1 MTKHQIHVYTR
12 ISKTSQ
18 QEGSGL
24 DEQLSR
30 IDAYIKSKPE
40 FLGSEIT
47 YWQDVG
53 VSAFKNKNIH
63 DGQLAEFIKQV
74 ESGSIGSGHALVIY
88 SLDRL
93 SRRSSWDEDTIQKL
107 VKNGVDIHDVSTPVV
122 LKRDDPFS
130 KIIMELIVARG
141 NNESRVKSE
150 RSIAGWEK
158 RLKET
163 REQGKVFT
171 RKLPRWLST
180 DKNGYVVITEQAE
193 LIKRIFLEYTNGL
206 SSPMIAHRLN
216 EEGIKSTG
224 RSMWRPNTITKLI
237 KDERLRGYLRRSTD
251 QTLIPDIFPV
261 VIDEEIFVLANRIL
275 KNNAS
280 GIKGRPRENNITRE
294 VNNILTGIVRC
305 GKCGARVTTSKN
317 SRGVRYVVC
326 LNRRNYEICGQKS
339 IKLDEFEKIVI
350 SHAQQ
355 VDMSKVFSYDKVDTS
370 HESTLNSELSNLE
383 IDEKNCIIDIEAR
396 KKAKKTASL
405 VLANTLVEIQ
415 DRIEEIKQQL
425 LELKIKDPLPEIQH
439 FSIDDLINPS
449 NIELRMSLRK
459 FLTQAVD
466 KITFRSLDNNIL
478 IEIKYYNNVY
488 RHILITDKKVKE
500 VLHEVDI
507 VKNGDVINYTT
518 NGFLITEN
526 ERENTCIFHGIYN
539 VHYKDYFLLANYIGS
554 LKNKHWIVDKM
565 YETENMS
572 IVMANEKQK
581 SHFN

>member
-1 MTKHQIHVYTR
+1 MTKHQLHVYTR

-40 FLGSEIT
+40 FLGSEVT

-74 ESGSIGSGHALVIY
+74 ESGSIGAGHALVIY

-141 NNESRVKSE
+141 NNESRIKSE

-163 REQGKVFT
+163 REHGKVFT

-180 DKNGYVVITEQAE
+180 DENGYVVITEQAE
-193 LIKRIFLEYTNGL
+193 LIKRIFIEYTNGL
-206 SSPMIAHRLN
+206 SSPMIARRLN

-224 RSMWRPNTITKLI
+224 SSMWRPNTITKLI

-251 QTLIPDIFPV
+251 QALIPDIFPV
-261 VIDEEIFVLANRIL
+261 VIEEEIFVLANRIL
-275 KNNAS
+275 KKNAS
-280 GIKGRPRENNITRE
+280 GTKGRPRENNITRE

-339 IKLDEFEKIVI
+339 IKLDDFEKTIINHV
-350 SHAQQ
+350 QQ
-355 VDMSKVFSYDKVDTS
+355 VDMSKVFSYDKIDTS
-370 HESTLNSELSNLE
+370 LESTLNSELSSLE
-383 IDEKNCIIDIEAR
+383 IDGKNCIIDIEER

-425 LELKIKDPLPEIQH
+425 LELKVNEPLPEIKE
-439 FSIDDLINPS
+439 FSIDDLTNSS
-449 NIELRMSLRK
+449 NTELRMSLRK
-459 FLTQAVD
+459 FLIQAVD
-466 KITFRSLDNNIL
+466 KITFRSLDDKIL
-478 IEIKYYNNVY
+478 IEIKYHNGVY
-488 RHILITDKKVKE
+488 RHVLITDKKVKE
-500 VLHEVDI
+500 VLYEVDI
-507 VKNGDVINYTT
+507 VKNGDVINYAT
-518 NGFLITEN
+518 NGFLITES
-526 ERENTCIFHGIYN
+526 ESDKSCVFHGIYN
-539 VHYKDYFLLANYIGS
+539 VHFTGYFLLANYIGS
-554 LKNKHWIVDKM
+554 VKGKQWIVDKM
-565 YETENMS
+565 YETENMN
-572 IVMANEKQK
+572 IVMTN
-581 SHFN
+581 

>member
-74 ESGSIGSGHALVIY
+74 ESGSIGAGHALVIY

-141 NNESRVKSE
+141 NNESRIKSE

-180 DKNGYVVITEQAE
+180 DENGYVVITEQAE
-193 LIKRIFLEYTNGL
+193 IIKRIFLEYTNGL
-206 SSPMIAHRLN
+206 SSPMIARRLN

-224 RSMWRPNTITKLI
+224 SSMWRPNTITKLI
-237 KDERLRGYLRRSTD
+237 KDERLRGYLRRNSD

-339 IKLDEFEKIVI
+339 IKLDAFEKIVI
-350 SHAQQ
+350 SHVQQ

-383 IDEKNCIIDIEAR
+383 IDEKNCITDIEAR

-425 LELKIKDPLPEIQH
+425 LELKIEEPLPEIQH
-439 FSIDDLINPS
+439 FSINDLTNQS
-449 NIELRMSLRK
+449 NIELRMSLRT

-466 KITFRSLDNNIL
+466 KITFRSLNDNIL
-478 IEIKYYNNVY
+478 IEIKYHNNVY

-526 ERENTCIFHGIYN
+526 EHENTCVFHGIYN
-539 VHYKDYFLLANYIGS
+539 VHYTDYFLLANYIGS

-572 IVMANEKQK
+572 IVMTNEK
-581 SHFN
+581 

>member
-12 ISKTSQ
+12 ISKNSQ

-53 VSAFKNKNIH
+53 ISAFKNKNIH

-74 ESGSIGSGHALVIY
+74 ESGSIGAGHALVIY

-141 NNESRVKSE
+141 NNESRIKSE

-180 DKNGYVVITEQAE
+180 DENGYVVITEQAE

-206 SSPMIAHRLN
+206 SSPMIARSLN

-237 KDERLRGYLRRSTD
+237 KDERLRGFLRRSSD
-251 QTLIPDIFPV
+251 QALIPNIFPV

-275 KNNAS
+275 KNNAT

-339 IKLDEFEKIVI
+339 IKLDEFEKVVI

-355 VDMSKVFSYDKVDTS
+355 IDMSKVFSYDKVDTS
-370 HESTLNSELSNLE
+370 RESTLNSELSNLE
-383 IDEKNCIIDIEAR
+383 IDEKSCIIDIEAR

-425 LELKIKDPLPEIQH
+425 LELKIKEPLPEIQH
-439 FSIDDLINPS
+439 FSINDLINPS

-466 KITFRSLDNNIL
+466 KIKFRSLDNNIL
-478 IEIKYYNNVY
+478 IEIKYHNNVY

-526 ERENTCIFHGIYN
+526 EHENTCIFHGIYN
-539 VHYKDYFLLANYIGS
+539 VHYTDYFLLANYIGS

-572 IVMANEKQK
+572 IVMTNEKQK
-581 SHFN
+581 SHYN

>member
-74 ESGSIGSGHALVIY
+74 ESGSIGVGHALVIY

-107 VKNGVDIHDVSTPVV
+107 VKSGVDIHDVSTPVV

-141 NNESRVKSE
+141 NNESRIKSE

-180 DKNGYVVITEQAE
+180 DENGYVVITEQAE

-206 SSPMIAHRLN
+206 SSPMIARRLN

-224 RSMWRPNTITKLI
+224 CSMWRSNTITKLI
-237 KDERLRGYLRRSTD
+237 KDERLRGFLRRSSD
-251 QTLIPDIFPV
+251 QALIPDIFPV

-275 KNNAS
+275 KNNAT

-370 HESTLNSELSNLE
+370 RESNLNSELSNLE
-383 IDEKNCIIDIEAR
+383 IDEKNVLMILTHVKKRR
-396 KKAKKTASL
+396 K
-405 VLANTLVEIQ
+405 
-415 DRIEEIKQQL
+415 
-425 LELKIKDPLPEIQH
+425 QH
-439 FSIDDLINPS
+439 L
-449 NIELRMSLRK
+449 
-459 FLTQAVD
+459 
-466 KITFRSLDNNIL
+466 
-478 IEIKYYNNVY
+478 
-488 RHILITDKKVKE
+488 
-500 VLHEVDI
+500 
-507 VKNGDVINYTT
+507 
-518 NGFLITEN
+518 
-526 ERENTCIFHGIYN
+526 
-539 VHYKDYFLLANYIGS
+539 
-554 LKNKHWIVDKM
+554 
-565 YETENMS
+565 
-572 IVMANEKQK
+572 
-581 SHFN
+581 

>member
-1 MTKHQIHVYTR
+1 MTKHKIHVYTR
-12 ISKTSQ
+12 ISKTYQ

-141 NNESRVKSE
+141 NNESKIKSE

-180 DKNGYVVITEQAE
+180 DENGYVVITEQAE

-206 SSPMIAHRLN
+206 SSPMIARRLN

-251 QTLIPDIFPV
+251 QALIPDIFPV

-275 KNNAS
+275 KNNAT

-326 LNRRNYEICGQKS
+326 LNRRNYEMCGQKS

-370 HESTLNSELSNLE
+370 RESTLNSELSNLE
-383 IDEKNCIIDIEAR
+383 IDEKIVLMILTHVKKRR
-396 KKAKKTASL
+396 K
-405 VLANTLVEIQ
+405 
-415 DRIEEIKQQL
+415 
-425 LELKIKDPLPEIQH
+425 QH
-439 FSIDDLINPS
+439 L
-449 NIELRMSLRK
+449 
-459 FLTQAVD
+459 
-466 KITFRSLDNNIL
+466 
-478 IEIKYYNNVY
+478 
-488 RHILITDKKVKE
+488 
-500 VLHEVDI
+500 
-507 VKNGDVINYTT
+507 
-518 NGFLITEN
+518 
-526 ERENTCIFHGIYN
+526 
-539 VHYKDYFLLANYIGS
+539 
-554 LKNKHWIVDKM
+554 
-565 YETENMS
+565 
-572 IVMANEKQK
+572 
-581 SHFN
+581 